1 MKFICVAGQMRSG
14 KNVTGEY
21 ICGKRNFEPASF
33 AKPVK
38 EIYCRTFGVDMD
50 FIEKWKVR
58 DEPPPGFKKTVR
70 QSLQFI
76 GDGFREINPNVWV
89 DYAFNNNPEMSCY
102 MDGRYLNEISRVRG
116 EGGVN
121 ILIWR
126 PKYEN
131 NDTNQSEAQIRP
143 LVDWFAS
150 RRIEGDVGMLDFSSA
165 PKGCELINF
174 FLINEGDILNL
185 YSKIERLVLPKIS

>member
-21 ICGKRNFEPASF
+21 ICGKRDFAPASF

-50 FIEKWKVR
+50 FVEKWKVR

-76 GDGFREINPNVWV
+76 GDGFREINSNVWV

-102 MDGRYLNEISRVRG
+102 MDGRYLNEISRVRA

-174 FLINEGDILNL
+174 FLVNEGDILSL
-185 YSKIERLVLPKIS
+185 YGKIERLVLPKIS